1 MEQNQ
6 NNQGVCCDVEDCI
19 HNVEGC
25 NCEMNTIKV
34 TTGKTENA
42 HFCKTYECKEDCQEW
57 KRSKRFFICRLKYAW
72 HKS

>member
-1 MEQNQ
+1 MKQNQ

-42 HFCKTYECKEDCQEW
+42 HFCKTYECKDDCQ
-57 KRSKRFFICRLKYAW
+57 K
-72 HKS
+72 